1 MNKYRTYGILSSILI
16 IGALLIFLFFSCSSF
31 KPSGKE
37 YAIEIR
43 DGVKFF
49 NQGYLEYREGIPFI
63 YLKGDS
69 YNIGLQYGVLL
80 KEEMRSFYAQADSSM
95 NVMMDRVYS
104 ESPWYMDIVIWA
116 ATPFVISSKLSSFK
130 KRIPEDYLTQL
141 KGMSEG
147 SGIPLN
153 DLLMATCADWLPC
166 SSFIKNVNGSIIHGR
181 NADHIEA
188 LDFTCK
194 YPLIARYCKDGKY
207 SYIDIGIIG
216 TPFTVTGINEYGL
229 TLSWSQA
236 TSKPFDGKGS
246 MLMFNSILEE
256 CRNLK
261 DVDKISKNVDR
272 FVTMIGSL
280 EDGTG
285 AAYDI
290 VDEKS
295 VRTDSKNGYIYAT
308 NRCVSQ
314 SMRKEYN
321 SIFDMDWFNSSRAY
335 TYENILSNDGEFSV
349 DDAINLL
356 SNTDFYSYTGKI
368 PPFKGGN
375 INNNQTGSSVVLD
388 PANCTV
394 YFAYGTTYG
403 SFYRWLKYNY
413 KTEEVS
419 IYKNEDDRLHDP
431 DVIEYMK
438 LEKRWNN
445 IDWENKDE
453 LQQMVYEIE
462 QLSVENFWTLH
473 NSCWAWYNL
482 GKYEKVKEIINRQI
496 EKYPDF
502 LSSYSNM
509 GFFYMYQKNYEEAI
523 NYFKKSLDTWITN
536 ESKQMYCY
544 EQLAAIYTEI
554 GDVTKSKDCYSRV
567 LDYYNRYWIPEQS
580 REEVNRIEELLETKN

>member
-80 KEEMRSFYAQADSSM
+80 KEEMRSFYAQVDTFENA
-95 NVMMDRVYS
+95 MMDRIYS
-104 ESPWYMDIVIWA
+104 ASPWYMDIIIWIS
-116 ATPFVISSKLSSFK
+116 TPFVISSKLSSFK

-141 KGMSEG
+141 EGMSEG

-153 DLLMATCADWLPC
+153 DLLKATCADWLSC
-166 SSFIKNVNGSIIHGR
+166 SSFIKIVNGRIIHGR

-194 YPLIARYCKDGKY
+194 YPLIAHYCKDGKY

-236 TSKPFDGKGS
+236 TSNPFDGKGS

-523 NYFKKSLDTWITN
+523 NYFKKSLDTRITN